1 MNIIS
6 GKKLFIKSLI
16 SSPAMELSSFF
27 ISYLDQ
33 SMTRRVEDVVHQTL
47 DVKVS

>member
-1 MNIIS
+1 MLNIIFIS
-6 GKKLFIKSLI
+6 GKKLFIKSMI

-33 SMTRRVEDVVHQTL
+33 ATPRQARRNRLKNTW
-47 DVKVS
+47 